1 MARPHIKT
9 ARNNNPGRTT
19 DTETTV
25 PPPTLTRAARFL
37 SALAALAVL
46 GAPAHADGPYR
57 NPDNRSSSD
66 PAEGTYPVP
75 YKKPVAAE
83 IAASLHRIRAFL
95 EAQTPT
101 RVVHKASGVEIT
113 DLAEPAADAMVP
125 ATEMDFGLQVYEMGV
140 VHAGML
146 KASAVTG
153 DPRFAALTARHF
165 QFFADRLP
173 YFRAQQERF
182 HLDRANSFARFLD
195 PRSLDDAGAMCAAMM
210 RARRAH
216 VGPDLGGQIG
226 VCGEWVAKRQF
237 RLPDGTLARQRP
249 QAVSLWADD
258 MYMGVPALAEL
269 GRMTG
274 RQAYYDDAVK
284 NVLQMSAY
292 LFDQKDGLYT
302 HGWNA
307 NNPDAPHFYW
317 ARANGWAVLS
327 MSDLLDVLPKDHPG
341 YPKVLEQL
349 RKSLR
354 GIAQL
359 QSGSGLWHQMID
371 RNDSYLETSASAIFV
386 YVLAHA
392 VNEGWVSPISYGPIA
407 QAGWAG
413 LSTRIDAQGRVDGTC
428 VGTTFASDQVYYY
441 NRPTSPAA
449 LHGYGP
455 TLLAGAEMIRLLNNP
470 AFEIQYRVRTYHYV
484 PK

>member
-1 MARPHIKT
+1 MANKNIK
-9 ARNNNPGRTT
+9 AVT
-19 DTETTV
+19 DPETTV
-25 PPPTLTRAARFL
+25 PPPTLTRTARAL
-37 SALAALAVL
+37 LALAAMAVL
-46 GAPAHADGPYR
+46 NAPAHADGPYR
-57 NPDNRSSSD
+57 NPDNKNGND

-83 IAASLHRIRAFL
+83 IAASLRRIHAFL
-95 EAQTPT
+95 DAETPT
-101 RVVHKASGVEIT
+101 RVVHKGSGAEIT
-113 DLAEPAADAMVP
+113 DFKTPVADAVVP
-125 ATEMDFGLQVYEMGV
+125 TTGMDFGLQVYEMGV

-146 KASAVTG
+146 KAAQVTG
-153 DPRFAALTARHF
+153 DRRFSDFTARHL

-182 HLDRANSFARFLD
+182 HLDRSNSFARFLD

-210 RARRAH
+210 RARRAG
-216 VGPDLGGQIG
+216 VGPDLGGQIR
-226 VCGEWVAKRQF
+226 VCGDWVAKRQF
-237 RLPDGTLARQRP
+237 RLADGTLARERP
-249 QAVSLWADD
+249 QAASLWADD

-274 RQAYYDDAVK
+274 EGAYDDDAVR
-284 NVLQMSAY
+284 NVLQMSGY
-292 LFDQKDGLYT
+292 LFDPQLGLYT

-307 NNPDAPHFYW
+307 DNPDAPRFHW

-341 YPKVLEQL
+341 YPQVLEQL

-371 RNDSYLETSASAIFV
+371 RSDSYLETSSSAIFV

-392 VNEGWVSPISYGPIA
+392 VNEGWISPVAYGPIA

-413 LSTRIDAQGRVDGTC
+413 LSTRIGERGQVEGTC
-428 VGTTFASDQVYYY
+428 VGTTFAGDQVYYY

-470 AFEIQYRVRTYHYV
+470 AFEIQYKVRTYHYV

>member
-1 MARPHIKT
+1 VT
-9 ARNNNPGRTT
+9 
-19 DTETTV
+19 
-25 PPPTLTRAARFL
+25 PPSLTRATRLLA
-37 SALAALAVL
+37 ALAALAAL
-46 GAPAHADGPYR
+46 SAPVHADGPYR
-57 NPDNRSSSD
+57 NPDNKSKDD

-75 YKKPVAAE
+75 YKKPAVAE
-83 IAASLHRIRAFL
+83 IEASLQRIRSFL

-101 RVVHKASGVEIT
+101 RVVHKGSGVEIT
-113 DLAEPAADAMVP
+113 DFGTPAQDAVVP
-125 ATEMDFGLQVYEMGV
+125 TTGMDFGLQVYEMGV

-146 KASAVTG
+146 KAAQATG
-153 DPRFAALTARHF
+153 DRRFSDFTARHF
-165 QFFADRLP
+165 SFFAARLP

-182 HLDRANSFARFLD
+182 HLDRSNSFARFLD
-195 PRSLDDAGAMCAAMM
+195 PRSLDDAGAMCTAMM
-210 RARRAH
+210 RARRAQ
-216 VGPDLGGQIG
+216 VGPDLGKQID
-226 VCGEWVAKRQF
+226 VCGEWVAHRQF

-258 MYMGVPALAEL
+258 MYMGIPALAEL

-274 RQAYYDDAVK
+274 KQAYFDDAVK
-284 NVLQMSAY
+284 NVLQMSGY
-292 LFDQKDGLYT
+292 LFNPQLGVYT

-307 NNPDAPHFYW
+307 NNPDAPQFYW
-317 ARANGWAVLS
+317 ARANGWAVLA
-327 MSDLLDVLPKDHPG
+327 MADLLDVLPKDHPG
-341 YPKVLEQL
+341 YPKVLAQL
-349 RKSLR
+349 RLALR

-392 VNEGWVSPISYGPIA
+392 VNEGWISPVTYGSIA

-413 LSTRIDAQGRVDGTC
+413 LSTRIGDNGQVEGTC

-441 NRPTSPAA
+441 HRPVSAAA

-455 TLLAGAEMIRLLNNP
+455 ALLAGAEMIRLLNNP
-470 AFEIQYRVRTYHYV
+470 AIDIQYRVRTYHYV